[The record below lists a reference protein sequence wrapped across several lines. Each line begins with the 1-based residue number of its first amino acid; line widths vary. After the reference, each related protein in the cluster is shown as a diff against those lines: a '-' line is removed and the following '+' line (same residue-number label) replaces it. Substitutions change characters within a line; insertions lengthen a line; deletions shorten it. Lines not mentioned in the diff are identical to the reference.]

1 MIMDQYVGQRHAQG
15 ESNKTLSELDETPF
29 HSLDLTFDARE
40 CARIWFEPV
49 ELEVLVKKNGTVL
62 SHFIPFSAPD
72 DLMGGII
79 S

>member
-1 MIMDQYVGQRHAQG
+1 MIMDQYVGQRHAQR
-15 ESNKTLSELDETPF
+15 ESNKMPSEFDETPF
-29 HSLDLTFDARE
+29 HSQDLAFDVSK

-49 ELEVLVKKNGTVL
+49 ELEVLVKRNG

-72 DLMGGII
+72 DLMGG